1 MLIIRYHSA
10 SIINIKLTKT
20 MIYKTIGL
28 VCALSFL
35 LLSACSGANNAAE
48 ASWLHGTW
56 EVTHNP
62 KNDDDDDI
70 EFLPDGKVFIKTKQ
84 GDLEGYY
91 ALEGRL
97 LRMLVTVNSRPI
109 PTEFRVSE
117 NKDKLIFENGAEY
130 SPKAP

>member
-1 MLIIRYHSA
+1 M
-10 SIINIKLTKT
+10 NIKLIKT
-20 MIYKTIGL
+20 MTYKIIC
-28 VCALSFL
+28 VVFALCL
-35 LLSACSGANNAAE
+35 AVLSACSGADNAAQ

-62 KNDDDDDI
+62 QNDDEDDI
-70 EFLPDGKVFIKTKQ
+70 EFMADGKVLIKTAQ

-97 LRMLVTVNSRPI
+97 LRMLITVNGRPV

-117 NKDKLIFENGAEY
+117 NKDKLIFKNGAEY
-130 SPKAP
+130 SRKAS